1 MLNNN
6 HIVQDNATMIP
17 STDASSSSLVSEDR
31 SFAHP
36 DASSDI
42 PHDQLRM
49 IENINSLISEVV
61 ILILSFHHHLKLKT
75 CHGSHDTS
83 ISCYLINIKPIK
95 LILKLTVGIGERRA
109 SRSAEN

>member
-6 HIVQDNATMIP
+6 NIAQDIATMIP
-17 STDASSSSLVSEDR
+17 STDASTSSLVPEDR
-31 SFAHP
+31 IFPHP

-61 ILILSFHHHLKLKT
+61 ILILSYHHYLNLKS
-75 CHGSHDTS
+75 CHTSHSAS
-83 ISCYLINIKPIK
+83 ISYYLINIKLIK

-109 SRSAEN
+109 SWSPEN